1 MKYLVRLQPWLYY
14 VFLIL
19 ASAVFWLRPA
29 LVAIY
34 DVLYGP
40 AVGDAYLRV
49 NGIYFPILWFL
60 YVVFSVTLVVS
71 LAFVIDTGGAKHWVV
86 LILSSIFVAYF
97 TLFLV
102 IFDGVPGGML
112 G

>member
-1 MKYLVRLQPWLYY
+1 V
-14 VFLIL
+14 
-19 ASAVFWLRPA
+19 S
-29 LVAIY
+29 IY

-60 YVVFSVTLVVS
+60 YVIYAVTFVVS
-71 LAFVIDTGGAKHWVV
+71 LACVTDTGGARHWLV

-102 IFDGVPGGML
+102 IFDGVPGGIL